1 MGTNCSVSSARFKPN
16 QPRFFLPVSRMRP
29 LSSGMTAADSRK
41 NFWNWFLPS
50 FSASAP
56 AAPPSGAILTRKPL
70 MMLVLVVS
78 PPVWD
83 GAAGWRGGTV
93 CRGAAGWDTGVCA
106 AGWGAVR
113 RGAGCV
119 GAAGRGAGV
128 SSSSAKTRLSD
139 ATEASLSGAEDIPTL
154 RRISSI
160 WWSVTVSD
168 TPAAVCWTLSSCR
181 MRSTESLVRLLGI
194 VLTPFKNGRC
204 DVICGCGSA
213 AHHSTGC
220 RLPR

>member
-1 MGTNCSVSSARFKPN
+1 
-16 QPRFFLPVSRMRP
+16 
-29 LSSGMTAADSRK
+29 
-41 NFWNWFLPS
+41 
-50 FSASAP
+50 
-56 AAPPSGAILTRKPL
+56 
-70 MMLVLVVS
+70 MLVLVVS

-154 RRISSI
+154 RRIS
-160 WWSVTVSD
+160 
-168 TPAAVCWTLSSCR
+168 
-181 MRSTESLVRLLGI
+181 
-194 VLTPFKNGRC
+194 
-204 DVICGCGSA
+204 
-213 AHHSTGC
+213 
-220 RLPR
+220 